1 MSYDTDLKSN
11 VVKKS
16 ENIDTPTEIK
26 MSNPKIRLEL
36 TYFSI
41 RDLLK
46 ILSIS
51 NVVFYA
57 C

>member
-41 RDLLK
+41 LDLLK
-46 ILSIS
+46 NLSILIL
-51 NVVFYA
+51 
-57 C
+57 

>member
-26 MSNPKIRLEL
+26 MSKPKIRLEL

-41 RDLLK
+41 LDLLK
-46 ILSIS
+46 NLSILIL
-51 NVVFYA
+51 
-57 C
+57 